1 MLVDES
7 RLAPAAV
14 AAVSAGRG
22 AAAPG
27 GPKRWVSL
35 RRAPSAAAFAF
46 WCWKPSPSQP
56 RHGYEIIQH
65 IEQRA
70 GGSYRP
76 SPGVIY
82 PTLQMLEELEH
93 ARVVEQDGKKGL
105 CHHRRSARPIS
116 RRIVATVDEFYAR
129 FTEDQPWESYA
140 EDFAELMKRVGR
152 LMTTFRKG
160 AHRGRMSPATMR
172 DHSSRAGRGAAQNR
186 RRLERPSA
194 LRARTLPIGSNSAPA
209 RGRSTGVFS

>member
-1 MLVDES
+1 MYRDPACGPEQFWWMS
-7 RLAPAAV
+7 RGGFD
-14 AAVSAGRG
+14 GRG
-22 AAAPG
+22 GGRWGGGGPG
-27 GPKRWVSL
+27 GRGGRPWWAEAMGEPPP
-35 RRAPSAAAFAF
+35 RAERGGVRYLVLEAIAE
-46 WCWKPSPSQP
+46 QP

-82 PTLQMLEELEH
+82 PTLQMLEELQH
-93 ARVVEQDGKKGL
+93 ARVVEQEGKKVYAITDAGKTDL
-105 CHHRRSARPIS
+105 ETNRTS
-116 RRIVATVDEFYAR
+116 VDEFYAR

-172 DHSSRAGRGAAQNR
+172 AI
-186 RRLERPSA
+186 RLALDEA
-194 LRARTLPIGSNSAPA
+194 LRKIDDVLNGPQR
-209 RGRSTGVFS
+209 

>member
-1 MLVDES
+1 MYRDPPCGPEQWLWQ
-7 RLAPAAV
+7 
-14 AAVSAGRG
+14 AGRWG
-22 AAAPG
+22 GGRGFAGG
-27 GPKRWVSL
+27 GPRGGRPWWAEAMGDPPP
-35 RRAPSAAAFAF
+35 RAERGGVRYLVLEAIAQ
-46 WCWKPSPSQP
+46 QP

-93 ARVVEQDGKKGL
+93 ARVVEQEGRKVYAITDAGKAEL
-105 CHHRRSARPIS
+105 EANR
-116 RRIVATVDEFYAR
+116 ATVDEFYAR
-129 FTEDQPWESYA
+129 FAEDQPWESYA

-172 DHSSRAGRGAAQNR
+172 AI
-186 RRLERPSA
+186 RLALDEA
-194 LRARTLPIGSNSAPA
+194 LRKIDDVLNGPA
-209 RGRSTGVFS
+209 R

>member
-1 MLVDES
+1 MYRDPTCGPELWWMTA
-7 RLAPAAV
+7 RGWGAGGG
-14 AAVSAGRG
+14 GRG
-22 AAAPG
+22 FGG
-27 GPKRWVSL
+27 GPRGGRPWWAEAMGDPPP
-35 RRAPSAAAFAF
+35 RAERGGVRYLVLEAIVD
-46 WCWKPSPSQP
+46 QP

-82 PTLQMLEELEH
+82 PTLQMLEELQH
-93 ARVVEQDGKKGL
+93 ARVVEQDGRKVYAITDAGKQDL
-105 CHHRRSARPIS
+105 ETNR
-116 RRIVATVDEFYAR
+116 ATVDEFYAR
-129 FTEDQPWESYA
+129 FTEDQPWEAYA

-172 DHSSRAGRGAAQNR
+172 AI
-186 RRLERPSA
+186 RLALDEA
-194 LRARTLPIGSNSAPA
+194 LRKIDDVLNGPPR
-209 RGRSTGVFS
+209 